1 MGIKELC
8 TSMAQT
14 LTVGRDLRGFTSMNI
29 GNWTRER
36 LNQLE
41 LWRRGRV
48 FLPLERAVVMVL
60 LTVEKER
67 VF

>member
-1 MGIKELC
+1 
-8 TSMAQT
+8 MAQT
-14 LTVGRDLRGFTSMNI
+14 LAVGRDLRGFTTRNI

-36 LNQLE
+36 VNQLE
-41 LWRRGRV
+41 LCRAGRV
-48 FLPLERAVVMVL
+48 FFPLEKAVVMVL

>member
-1 MGIKELC
+1 
-8 TSMAQT
+8 
-14 LTVGRDLRGFTSMNI
+14 MNI